1 MSAARVGRWVG
12 VRADGSGQDR
22 SRFKGVDK
30 QETYSRVRLKSG
42 CSPPLITRVILSLY
56 SGYCRQPIPTL
67 PAAINQLTFLK
78 NAPIKRMLSMPFSG
92 DSWKF
97 P

>member
-1 MSAARVGRWVG
+1 M
-12 VRADGSGQDR
+12 
-22 SRFKGVDK
+22 DK

-56 SGYCRQPIPTL
+56 SGYCRQLIPKSS
-67 PAAINQLTFLK
+67 AALDQLTFLK